1 MDNELV
7 ELASI
12 YESPGF
18 LLLALDETGERL
30 GCVGLRNLGQLH
42 GEATGEIRRLFVRE
56 DGRGRGLGRSLTERL
71 IADAA
76 TRGFDRLVLNSVPSM
91 QEALELYAGLGF
103 EPSEPYVD
111 EPLED
116 TYYLALALA
125 G

>member
-30 GCVGLRNLGQLH
+30 GCVGLRNLGQVQ
-42 GEATGEIRRLFVRE
+42 GEMTGEIRRLYVRE
-56 DGRGRGLGRSLTERL
+56 DGRGHGLGRSLTERL
-71 IADAA
+71 IADASA
-76 TRGFDRLVLNSVPSM
+76 HGFARLVLNTVPSM
-91 QEALELYAGLGF
+91 REALELYTKLGF

-111 EPLED
+111 EPVED
-116 TYYLALALA
+116 TYYLARTLTR
-125 G
+125 

>member
-7 ELASI
+7 ELASV

-18 LLLALDETGERL
+18 LLLARDETGERL
-30 GCVGLRNLGQLH
+30 GCVGLRNLGHLH
-42 GEATGEIRRLFVRE
+42 GEMTGEIRRLFVRA

-71 IADAA
+71 IVDA
-76 TRGFDRLVLNSVPSM
+76 TGRGFDRLVLNTVPSM
-91 QEALELYAGLGF
+91 QEALELYTSLGF

-116 TYYLALALA
+116 TYYLALTLVS
-125 G
+125 